1 MQQSY
6 KPLARS
12 EGLVVQEM
20 DGELLVYDVT
30 ADKAHSLNATSAAV
44 WKACDGANTVAGLSA
59 MFDAQAGAAHG
70 ESLVLLALDQF
81 RENELLQNAVEV
93 GASFSRRDL
102 VRRIG
107 LTSMMALPMIASLA
121 MPNNAMAQ
129 QPACQCVNP
138 GGCITQTT
146 CPSTVNCN
154 GSGVC
159 AP

>member
-6 KPLARS
+6 KPQARS
-12 EGLVVQEM
+12 EGLVVQEL

-44 WKACDGANTVAGLSA
+44 WKACDGASTVEDLSVR
-59 MFDAQAGAAHG
+59 FDAEAGANHG
-70 ESLVLLALDQF
+70 EGVVLLALEQLQD
-81 RENELLQNAVEV
+81 NGLLQESIEL

-107 LTSMMALPMIASLA
+107 LTSMVALPFIASLA
-121 MPNNAMAQ
+121 MPTTVMA
-129 QPACQCVNP
+129 ASCHCVNP
-138 GGCITQTT
+138 GACITQTA

-154 GSGVC
+154 PSGTC